1 MYPYKNDTKNI
12 ISSSINTAEADL
24 ISRKS
29 FVIQQS
35 EDTDHY
41 IWHNSLDSD
50 NWIVERV

>member
-29 FVIQQS
+29 F
-35 EDTDHY
+35 E
-41 IWHNSLDSD
+41 LA
-50 NWIVERV
+50 EREYLAVDLLT